1 MPTSYNPCAF
11 CTVAGAQP
19 RQVTQIDG
27 VNPMYAGIGA
37 IALAV
42 TIIAAAIAIKGRG
55 DAKEL
60 RQAQEELAR
69 QRAAN
74 DRALRPA
81 MPPITGS
88 RVVEM
93 VRHESQRRF
102 RPIADFR
109 HTQPLD
115 LPQ

>member
-1 MPTSYNPCAF
+1 MPTPYTPCAF
-11 CTVAGAQP
+11 CTVASAAP

-27 VNPMYAGIGA
+27 INPMYAGIGA

-60 RQAQEELAR
+60 RQAQEALAL

-74 DRALRPA
+74 ERAKRTTA
-81 MPPITGS
+81 PPITGA

-109 HTQPLD
+109 STQPLD